1 MVEILRDILNGKIK
15 IVQNCKST
23 ESDTEEEVEDD
34 DEEMPEAEE
43 IVTQKMYD
51 TSERTDDMRQG
62 GQIRKRTQYNYTQT
76 VRYRV
81 RT

>member
-51 TSERTDDMRQG
+51 TSERTDDMRQC